1 MPYNLYMAV
10 EMCLRENR
18 GEELTAREIAWW
30 IIRRFPA
37 ECEEKMRHAPY
48 DTEEALAGQIAAEM
62 SRVITKLQS
71 NYPEFTITA
80 DPPRKLMLPSV
91 TNQGDAG
98 PPRARNPFPL
108 PRNLMLPSVTNQEG
122 VERQEPPRSNK
133 RTEKDLYPLLAKYLR
148 SLGIY
153 PKHIEDK
160 KSSNRRGSGG
170 NKWLFPDVVGM
181 EHLTAEWQPETNKML
196 KDEDKIKIWSLEVKL
211 ELKRGNVRES
221 FFQAVSNSSWANY
234 GYLVAEKIEDNTMK
248 ELRLLCGSH
257 GIGLIKI
264 NSGRPTDSQIIIP
277 AREKPKVD
285 WATCDRIVSENRD
298 FREFIKQINSVCGGM
313 DPELLIWLGDR

>member
-18 GEELTAREIAWW
+18 GEARTALEIAWW
-30 IIRRFPA
+30 IIQRFPA
-37 ECEEKMRHAPY
+37 ECEEKMNRAVY
-48 DTEEALAGQIAAEM
+48 NTEEALAGQIAREM
-62 SRVITKLQS
+62 PKVITKLKS

-80 DPPRKLMLPSV
+80 DRPRKFMLP
-91 TNQGDAG
+91 G
-98 PPRARNPFPL
+98 
-108 PRNLMLPSVTNQEG
+108 VTNQEG
-122 VERQEPPRSNK
+122 VERQEPPRGNK

-153 PKHIEDK
+153 PKHIEDR

-181 EHLTAEWQPETNKML
+181 EHLTAEWQSETNKML

-234 GYLVAEKIEDNTMK
+234 GYLVAEKIQDYTMK

-264 NSGRPTDSQIIIP
+264 NSGKPADSQIIIP

-298 FREFIKQINSVCGGM
+298 FREFIKQINSVCGGT
-313 DPELLIWLGDR
+313 DPELLSWLGDR